1 MLRTTIKCLGVMCE
15 GSCTSTTG
23 YKNTSGR
30 TLSRRDSRLSL
41 KIDQIDYCGSMRT
54 IYVKGDRRVLLKW
67 DGEEGLGYA
76 EVWRNNEW
84 RLLPTKVLE
93 SKESEFQAAIQRLCV
108 DLHGYIN

>member
-1 MLRTTIKCLGVMCE
+1 MHEYYRIQEHIWPHLEQAGFTIE
-15 GSCTSTTG
+15 S
-23 YKNTSGR
+23 
-30 TLSRRDSRLSL
+30 D
-41 KIDQIDYCGSMRT
+41 DHQIDYCGSMRT

-108 DLHGYIN
+108 DLHRYIN